1 MKFTFKER
9 HNTHDDDCWCDA
21 IALMTEQEYDKV
33 YKMFKPFI
41 EYNGGVN
48 TDIILGYFKKE
59 NYDVYKMKQSLQD
72 MLRLYNI
79 KNGAVLLM
87 EDKEKNNHAVYV
99 KGNKI
104 YDNIDSDMMWWYI
117 KEYTVLHII
126 VKLESYE

>member
-1 MKFTFKER
+1 MKFTFKKR

-21 IALMTEQEYDKV
+21 ISLMTNKEYDKV

-41 EYNGGVN
+41 EYDGGVN
-48 TDIILGYFKKE
+48 TDIIVGYFKKE
-59 NYDVYKMKQSLQD
+59 NYDVYKMKESLQNV
-72 MLRLYNI
+72 LRLYNI

-87 EDKEKNNHAVYV
+87 EDKDKNNHAVYI

-126 VKLESYE
+126 IKLEFYD